1 MPVGPEINAIL
12 TIMTDIQRIMYS
24 LPQAEGE
31 KVDAILKDDTLW
43 MTQKAMSKVFDV
55 EVSSISRHITNII
68 ATEELTE
75 KSNLQKMQ
83 IAISDKPVTLYSLD
97 MAIAV
102 GYRVNSARATK
113 FRIWATGVLK
123 EYLTKGFVLDD
134 ERLKNGNRIF
144 SKDYFRSS
152 FHTPLHLTSWYL

>member
-1 MPVGPEINAIL
+1 
-12 TIMTDIQRIMYS
+12 MYS

-113 FRIWATGVLK
+113 FRKRYEREKKTYQRRVQSYPARETQQARGVGDCSL
-123 EYLTKGFVLDD
+123 
-134 ERLKNGNRIF
+134 
-144 SKDYFRSS
+144 
-152 FHTPLHLTSWYL
+152 